1 MKELLI
7 VTDNLMFMN
16 LSTTLPAQEAGYMSN
31 FCLEL
36 GERGASQVH
45 ACGTQELRLG
55 LEFKKTGI

>member
-1 MKELLI
+1 MKELLT
-7 VTDNLMFMN
+7 VKDNLMFMN
-16 LSTTLPAQEAGYMSN
+16 LSPTLPAEAGHMSN

-36 GERGASQVH
+36 GGRGASQVH